1 MTLQEILNQ
10 MKAEFE
16 KSAPPEALAVM
27 HQATQDLTDSGL
39 LDNTLKNGD
48 IAPEFSLEDQN
59 GTPLTS
65 CDLLAK
71 GPLVLGFYRGV
82 W

>member
-1 MTLQEILNQ
+1 MTLQETLNR

-16 KSAPPEALAVM
+16 ESAPPEALAVM
-27 HQATQDLTDSGL
+27 HQATRELTDSGL
-39 LDNTLKNGD
+39 LDNTLKTGD
-48 IAPEFSLEDQN
+48 TAPDFSLEDQN
-59 GTPLTS
+59 GTPLAS
-65 CDLLAK
+65 RDLLAQ